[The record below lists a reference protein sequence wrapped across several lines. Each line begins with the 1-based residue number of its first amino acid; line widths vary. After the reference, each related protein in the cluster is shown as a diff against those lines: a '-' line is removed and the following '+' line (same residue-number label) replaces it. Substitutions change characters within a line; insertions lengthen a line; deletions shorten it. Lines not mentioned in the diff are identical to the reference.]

1 MFDKRGGGPV
11 TGMQADERLPA
22 ADRFDADRVAV
33 FRDYEARLRAQDS
46 PLVADAGVWAE
57 CQRYAELVVS
67 ACARSL
73 RTGEVGVGTSYL
85 PRATGLGVA
94 SAAAGVELRDTV
106 RAVVELHQPVAGAL
120 ADAVA
125 GGAGRAGGAGSA
137 GGAGPDPLAGGP
149 VRPGDPAVTA
159 AHRAALDT
167 LSGTISAFVRAVWS
181 WHDLAPR
188 GPATL
193 AQLGNRQWLAREV
206 HDWIGNYVSLAVRQ
220 LDLYGVHRDRDP
232 AAAAARIAELRR
244 TLDEL
249 LTGTRQ
255 LVSDLRPRRTGS
267 GIGEALREYV
277 RAVDCADTA
286 VDIAVRGDEALV
298 PAEHRDE
305 LLAVVREAVR
315 NALAHARAGAVH
327 AEVDITAAEVRM
339 RVADD
344 GVGFDPDAA
353 PSAVSGGGLAFMQ
366 ERVRLL
372 GGDLLVTSQPSSGTQ
387 IQVWIPLRERHVD
400 VS

>member
-11 TGMQADERLPA
+11 TRLSTDERLPA
-22 ADRFDADRVAV
+22 ADRFEGDRGAV
-33 FRDYEARLRAQDS
+33 LGHYEARLRALHS
-46 PLVADAGVWAE
+46 PLVADAAAWAA
-57 CQRYAELVVS
+57 CRRYAELVMS
-67 ACARSL
+67 SCAWSL
-73 RTGEVGVGTSYL
+73 RTGEVSPAVSYL

-94 SAAAGVELRDTV
+94 AAAAGVPLRETV
-106 RAVVELHQPVAGAL
+106 RGVVELHQPVAQAL
-120 ADAVA
+120 ADAAA
-125 GGAGRAGGAGSA
+125 GCP
-137 GGAGPDPLAGGP
+137 GPDPLAGGP
-149 VRPGDPAVTA
+149 VHGPAA
-159 AHRAALDT
+159 AGHRAALAT
-167 LSGTISAFVRAVWS
+167 LSETISAFVRAVWS
-181 WHDLAPR
+181 WHDLAPT

-220 LDLYGVHRDRDP
+220 LDLYGIHRDRDP
-232 AAAAARIAELRR
+232 AAAETRIAELRR
-244 TLDEL
+244 TLEEL
-249 LTGTRQ
+249 LTGTRR
-255 LVSDLRPRRTGS
+255 LVSDLGRRRTGS

-277 RAVDCADTA
+277 RAVDSADTA
-286 VDIAVRGDEALV
+286 VDIAVRGDETLV

-327 AEVDITAAEVRM
+327 AEIDITGARVLM

-344 GVGFDPDAA
+344 GVGFDPVDD
-353 PSAVSGGGLAFMQ
+353 PGGGGLAFMR

-372 GGDLLVTSQPSSGTQ
+372 SGELQVTSKPAHGTQ
-387 IQVWIPLRERHVD
+387 VQVWIPLRERHVD